1 MSDFGIIL
9 VNKPVG
15 ITSFDV
21 VKKIR
26 KLTDI
31 KKVGHTGT
39 LDPFAS
45 GLLPICIGK
54 ATRIADKLS
63 GKDKEYIVTMQLGI
77 RTDTGDKTG
86 KIIEQRKIPE
96 LKLEDINKIIPEI
109 LNIKEQVPHKFSAV
123 KGDGKRAYRLAR
135 QDKEIKLKSRPIRIL
150 EFSVE
155 EFNLPNITYKTTV
168 SKGTYIRSLT
178 ETVADKLNTIATSIE
193 LKRTRIG
200 NLNIED
206 AIELEKLDQ
215 NNWRIYLQSLP
226 DIFNDIQKYYV
237 NFGGLDYFINGRQFK
252 VKIEDTDEVMVL
264 NGNNECIGFASIE
277 QNTLKP
283 RIVLI

>member
-1 MSDFGIIL
+1 MSNFGIIL

-26 KLTDI
+26 KLTNI

-39 LDPFAS
+39 LDPFAC
-45 GLLPICIGK
+45 GLLPVCIGK
-54 ATRIADKLS
+54 ATRIAGKLS
-63 GKDKEYIVTMQLGI
+63 GKDKEYIVAMKLGI
-77 RTDTGDKTG
+77 KTDTGDKTG
-86 KIIEQRKIPE
+86 RIVEQRKIPE
-96 LKLEDINKIIPEI
+96 LKLKDIEKIIPEL
-109 LNIKEQVPHKFSAV
+109 LNIKSQVPHKFSAV
-123 KGDGKRAYRLAR
+123 KVDGKRAYQLAR
-135 QDKEIKLKSRPIRIL
+135 EDKEIKLKSRPIRIL
-150 EFSVE
+150 GFSVE
-155 EFNLPNITYKTTV
+155 KFNLPNIIYKTTV

-178 ETVADKLNTIATSIE
+178 ETVAEKLNTIATSVE
-193 LKRTRIG
+193 LKRTKIG

-226 DIFNDIQKYYV
+226 DIFKDLQKYYV
-237 NFGGLDYFINGRQFK
+237 NFEGLDYFINGRQFE
-252 VKIEDTDEVMVL
+252 VKLENTDEVMVL
-264 NGNNECIGFASIE
+264 NGNNECVGFASIE